1 MKISIFTLILLVS
14 PLLACAP
21 TMPPPPTPVDA
32 TVLYS
37 AAAAKHYQFAHGEVP
52 STAAEWEI
60 LIEEFQRVIDTDAEG
75 EWADDAQY
83 AIASCWLWLAQR
95 AEQPALDNAIAA
107 LTTLLQDYPDS
118 PYIAEAHFWLGDC
131 HDRLQNYG
139 AAVPCYQTVIS
150 RYANHAIA
158 AKAQLRLG
166 RAYEAQGYLTLARIT
181 YEALAQRS
189 RDAQIGAQAKKLASR
204 LVEVEQIEE
213 EAPVEA
219 PPEIVPAE
227 SAKVAQPSPPQ
238 TPPEVTKPPPVPPK
252 PPQPVAAVP
261 PPKKVDVVK
270 PKTVTPPSKSA
281 PPSQKPPVVDKPAT
295 PPSKEQP
302 APEPPKTPQVVP
314 DPSLAQQLG
323 LSVKTIVIDPGH
335 GGKDPGAVSQARQ
348 EKQIVLNL
356 SKTLRDILV
365 KKGYNVRLT
374 RETDVFLPLRKRTRF
389 ATSQKADLFISIHT
403 NASTSRKAAGIETYY
418 LALASDE
425 SARRTA
431 MRENAGAEYN
441 MKELDALVGRILK
454 ESKSTESRR
463 LAELI
468 QAQLASGKQVK
479 NRGVKHAPFVVLIG
493 TKVPAVLVEVGFI
506 SNPTEGKKL
515 STKTYQ
521 RQLAIAIAEGIEQY
535 IKNLP
540 SEAANRS

>member
-1 MKISIFTLILLVS
+1 MKIYIFTLILLVS

-32 TVLYS
+32 TTLYS

-52 STAAEWEI
+52 ATAAEWET
-60 LIEEFQRVIDTDAEG
+60 LIEEFQRAIDTDAEG

-83 AIASCWLWLAQR
+83 AIASCWLWLGQR

-107 LTTLLQDYPDS
+107 LTTLLQEYPGS
-118 PYIAEAHFWLGDC
+118 LYTAEAHYWLGDC

-139 AAVPCYQTVIS
+139 TAVPHYQTVIS

-158 AKAQLRLG
+158 DKAQLRLG

-181 YEALAQRS
+181 YEALSQRS
-189 RDAQIGAQAKKLASR
+189 GDSQIVAQAKKLASR
-204 LVEVEQIEE
+204 LEVEQTEE
-213 EAPVEA
+213 EDPVEA
-219 PPEIVPAE
+219 PPEIVAAE
-227 SAKVAQPSPPQ
+227 SPKVAQPSPPK
-238 TPPEVTKPPPVPPK
+238 TPSEVTKPPPVPPK
-252 PPQPVAAVP
+252 PPQPTTMS
-261 PPKKVDVVK
+261 PPKKSDVK
-270 PKTVTPPSKSA
+270 PKTVTPPSKPE
-281 PPSQKPPVVDKPAT
+281 PPSQKPPAADKPVT
-295 PPSKEQP
+295 PPSKAKP
-302 APEPPKTPQVVP
+302 APERPKTPEVVP

-348 EKQIVLNL
+348 EKQIVLSL

-374 RETDVFLPLRKRTRF
+374 RDTDVFLPLRKRTQF

-403 NASTSRKAAGIETYY
+403 NASTARRAAGIETYY

-425 SARRTA
+425 SARTTA

-506 SNPTEGKKL
+506 SNPQEGKKL
-515 STKTYQ
+515 TTKAYQ
-521 RQLAIAIAEGIEQY
+521 RQLATSIAKGIEQY
-535 IKNLP
+535 IRNLP
-540 SEAANRS
+540 PASSSQS